1 MPKFTADLTNNLRGG
16 IQVLLKRDRLHSRT
30 CPAHK
35 LSGDIKEPIMANVI
49 EATYEETEARN
60 RNQPYRIFTPLR
72 SRKYTE
78 RLLKKTSEKASS
90 HSKDDKSSKEK

>member
-1 MPKFTADLTNNLRGG
+1 
-16 IQVLLKRDRLHSRT
+16 
-30 CPAHK
+30 
-35 LSGDIKEPIMANVI
+35 MANVI
-49 EATYEETEARN
+49 EATYEDTEARN

-78 RLLKKTSEKASS
+78 RLLNKASEKTSS

>member
-1 MPKFTADLTNNLRGG
+1 
-16 IQVLLKRDRLHSRT
+16 
-30 CPAHK
+30 
-35 LSGDIKEPIMANVI
+35 MAKVI

-78 RLLKKTSEKASS
+78 RLLKKASEKTSS
-90 HSKDDKSSKEK
+90 NSKDDKSSKEK

>member
-1 MPKFTADLTNNLRGG
+1 
-16 IQVLLKRDRLHSRT
+16 
-30 CPAHK
+30 
-35 LSGDIKEPIMANVI
+35 MANVI

-78 RLLKKTSEKASS
+78 RSPKKTSEKASS
-90 HSKDDKSSKEK
+90 HSKDDRYSKEK